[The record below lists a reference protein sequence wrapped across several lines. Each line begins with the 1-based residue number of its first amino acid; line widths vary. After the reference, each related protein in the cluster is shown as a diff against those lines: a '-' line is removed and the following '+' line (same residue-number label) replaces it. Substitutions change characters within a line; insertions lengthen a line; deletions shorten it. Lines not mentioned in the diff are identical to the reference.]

1 MMFLTVFRP
10 IFMGKEL
17 QMFELSGARCAT
29 AVVGGWLQWGLRYL
43 SDTNMLCKS
52 QLTVVGV
59 EVSGAGIRQFIYL

>member
-17 QMFELSGARCAT
+17 QMFELSGAKCAT

-43 SDTNMLCKS
+43 SVTYMHCKCQS
-52 QLTVVGV
+52 TVSLEG
-59 EVSGAGIRQFIYL
+59 R